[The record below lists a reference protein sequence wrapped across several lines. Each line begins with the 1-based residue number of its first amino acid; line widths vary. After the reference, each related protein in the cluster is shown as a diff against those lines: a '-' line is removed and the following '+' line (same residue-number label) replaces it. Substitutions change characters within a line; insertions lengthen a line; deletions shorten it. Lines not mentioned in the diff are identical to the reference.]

1 MKADPIVM
9 TSHGSTM
16 RTYFLGPHVVRYAKS
31 SVLVVRHQRRLV
43 VGEAFSAASRSQDRA
58 RPSPPPRYCC
68 D

>member
-1 MKADPIVM
+1 MKADLIVI

-16 RTYFLGPHVVRYAKS
+16 RTYFLGPDVVRCAKS
-31 SVLVVRHQRRLV
+31 AVLVVRHRRRLV
-43 VGEAFSAASRSQDRA
+43 VGEAFNAASRSPDRA